1 MAEARCKF
9 CGRPLRSAD
18 SIRRGAGPSC
28 AKHYPP
34 AHLVGH
40 VSESIRKQAD
50 DIYATARA
58 AIREMRSE
66 PNPYLSLYLGH
77 LAIEKML
84 KCVIWSHNKRFE
96 HGHDLVTLFRRALP
110 DESIP
115 DWIRE
120 FAQKLNAFQTAGKYP
135 VEMDMI
141 ISRTDRDFV
150 ENALSNMEEVL
161 TWLSAKV
168 I

>member
-1 MAEARCKF
+1 MTEAQCKF

-18 SIRRGAGPSC
+18 SIRRGVGPSC

-34 AHLVGH
+34 AHLVEH
-40 VSESIRKQAD
+40 ASESIRKQAD

-66 PNPYLSLYLGH
+66 PNPYLSLYLAH

-84 KCVIWSHNKRFE
+84 KCVIWSRDKRFE
-96 HGHDLVTLFRRALP
+96 HGHDLVTLFRRAVT
-110 DESIP
+110 DVSAP

-141 ISRTDRDFV
+141 ISRTARDFI
-150 ENALSNMEEVL
+150 ENALPKMEEVL
-161 TWLSAKV
+161 VWLSTKV
-168 I
+168 S

>member
-1 MAEARCKF
+1 MTGAHCKV
-9 CGRPLRSAD
+9 CGRSLKSAD
-18 SIRRGAGPSC
+18 SIRRGVGPSC

-34 AHLVGH
+34 AHLAEH
-40 VSESIRKQAD
+40 ASESIRKQAD

-66 PNPYLSLYLGH
+66 PNPYLSLYLAH

-84 KCVIWSHNKRFE
+84 KCVIWSRDKRFE
-96 HGHDLVTLFRRALP
+96 HGHDLVTLFRRALS
-110 DESIP
+110 DESTP

-120 FAQKLNAFQTAGKYP
+120 FAQKLNAFQTAAKYP
-135 VEMDMI
+135 VEMDII
-141 ISRTDRDFV
+141 ISRTDRDFI
-150 ENALSNMEEVL
+150 ESALSKMEEVL
-161 TWLSAKV
+161 VWLSNKM